1 MTKGENISSPSA
13 TDDISMT
20 WRRLVRSVAVAIGAA
35 LGHSQALAVDPSTA
49 ECLAANEASLK
60 SANEHRLR
68 QERSELLICAAASC
82 PSDIRQECIRRIDEL
97 NAAIPT
103 IIFGVKDASGNDVS
117 AVKVS
122 MDGQLLAERLDGSAL
137 SVDPGAH
144 TFVFEKAGQSTV
156 TKQFVIREA
165 QKNRHEAITLGS
177 QAVSATTASTAFG
190 AQKTL
195 AIVAGGVG
203 IVGLGVG
210 SAFGLVAMAKK
221 NEAQRT
227 CPDDECADQRGVHLW
242 DDAARAGDAS
252 TVAFIVG
259 GAMLV
264 GGATL
269 WLTARP
275 SSNRAPTA
283 QVGIGPGSIQ
293 LKGVW

>member
-20 WRRLVRSVAVAIGAA
+20 WRRLVRSLAVAVGAA
-35 LGHSQALAVDPSTA
+35 LGNSPALAADPSTA

-103 IIFGVKDASGNDVS
+103 IIFGVKDALGNDVS

-144 TFVFEKAGQSTV
+144 TFVFEKAGQSPV

-177 QAVSATTASTAFG
+177 PAISATTTSTPLG
-190 AQKTL
+190 AQKT
-195 AIVAGGVG
+195 VALVTGGIG

-210 SAFGLVAMAKK
+210 SAFGLVAMAKR

-227 CPDDECADQRGVHLW
+227 CPDECADQRGVHLW

-252 TVAFIVG
+252 TVAFVVG
-259 GAMLV
+259 AAMLV

-275 SSNRAPTA
+275 SSNRGPTA